1 MKPIFIS
8 LLFVSVLA
16 PAPASLGAAAAKRE
30 QHTVILD
37 ANTVANLR
45 LEFASA
51 EPRLFEETAFA
62 LGRIES
68 RPGATAAVSSRIS
81 GRVIGLAAMIGDPV
95 KADAELVRVESRQP
109 GNPPP
114 VIALPAPQ
122 AGVVTALNVHLGD
135 PVEPDSALLEIT
147 DLSEVHAVAR
157 VPEAVAGRLR
167 VGETKARIRLAAFP
181 GETLAGE
188 LVRLGV
194 EADPASGT
202 LAAHF
207 RVPNPDGRIRPGLRA
222 EFSLI
227 LSSRAD
233 VLSIPREAVQGEGT
247 APRVVFVKDFELA
260 GAFVKT
266 PVVLG
271 AANDRHVEILGG
283 LFPGDEVVSRGAYSL
298 FFAGGGGVSIKEAV
312 DAAHGHEHAS
322 YGGELPKDGAASADA
337 SASAADEDH
346 GHDHGEESPAVHPE
360 RPWQIA
366 TGVLALVALTL
377 GLTRRSTSNRKE
389 T

>member
-1 MKPIFIS
+1 MKSVFRS
-8 LLFVSVLA
+8 LLFVATL
-16 PAPASLGAAAAKRE
+16 PAAALAAPDAKRE
-30 QHTVILD
+30 QNTVVLD
-37 ANTVANLR
+37 ANAVANLR

-51 EPRLFEETAFA
+51 EPRPFEDTTFA

-81 GRVIGLAAMIGDPV
+81 GRVVGFAATLGETV
-95 KADAELVRVESRQP
+95 EADAEIVRVESRQA
-109 GNPPP
+109 GDPPP
-114 VIALPAPQ
+114 VIALRAPRT
-122 AGVVTALNVHLGD
+122 GVVTSLNIHLGD
-135 PVEPDSALLEIT
+135 PVEPSSALLEIT

-167 VGETKARIRLAAFP
+167 LGETKARIRLTAFP
-181 GETLAGE
+181 GEVLTGD
-188 LVRLGV
+188 LVRLGA

-207 RVPNPDGRIRPGLRA
+207 RLPNPDGRLRPGLRA

-233 VLSIPREAVQGEGT
+233 VLSVPREAVQGEGT
-247 APRVVFVKDFELA
+247 APRVVFIKDFELPN
-260 GAFVKT
+260 AFVKT

-271 AANDRHVEILGG
+271 AANDRYVEIVGG
-283 LFPGDEVVSRGAYSL
+283 LFPGDEVVTRGAYSL
-298 FFAGGGGVSIKEAV
+298 SFAGGGGVSLKEAL
-312 DAAHGHEHAS
+312 DAAHGHEHAADGS
-322 YGGELPKDGAASADA
+322 ELKSGASPKTP
-337 SASAADEDH
+337 ENH
-346 GHDHGEESPAVHPE
+346 GHEHGEDDHAGHPQ

-366 TGVLALVALTL
+366 TGVLALVALVL
-377 GLTRRSTSNRKE
+377 AFTRRSTPNRKE